1 MAVALSATL
10 LHSGYS
16 TILPI
21 PFGSHAA
28 GNPSSGLAVKP
39 PKTAPM
45 SNNAAAPP
53 RAFDAKG
60 RKQIV
65 RGNLHDEVATVLRDM
80 IMQDE
85 LPPGTR
91 IPENDLCAQLGISRT
106 PLREAIRVL
115 ASEGLVK
122 PLPRRGAIVATPDP
136 DEIQGLF
143 YAIGAIESF
152 SARLA
157 CINLTSAEIDGILKL
172 HNRLVQLHT
181 NDKGNKEYFRVNLAI
196 HQAIVRGAG
205 NKFLAELHESLSVRI
220 LRARFFVNMPQAA
233 WNRAIK
239 EHEQI
244 AVAIRKRDAPRLSE
258 LLVQHMAGSWRD
270 YDLTLNRSGFAQSFM
285 NR

>member
-1 MAVALSATL
+1 MKS
-10 LHSGYS
+10 
-16 TILPI
+16 
-21 PFGSHAA
+21 
-28 GNPSSGLAVKP
+28 
-39 PKTAPM
+39 PKTAPIP
-45 SNNAAAPP
+45 NKATEERP
-53 RAFDAKG
+53 RAIGAKG

-65 RGNLHDEVATVLRDM
+65 RGNLHDEVASVLRDM

-157 CINLTSAEIDGILKL
+157 CVNLTSTEIDGILKL
-172 HNRLVQLHT
+172 HNRLVQLHSH
-181 NDKGNKEYFRVNLAI
+181 DKGNKEYFRVNLAI

-205 NKFLAELHESLSVRI
+205 NKFLSELHESLSVRI

-244 AVAIRKRDAPRLSE
+244 AAAIKKRDAARLSE

-285 NR
+285 SR

>member
-1 MAVALSATL
+1 M
-10 LHSGYS
+10 
-16 TILPI
+16 
-21 PFGSHAA
+21 
-28 GNPSSGLAVKP
+28 KP
-39 PKTAPM
+39 LKTTPM
-45 SNNAAAPP
+45 PNNAAAAPP
-53 RAFDAKG
+53 RALDPKG
-60 RKQIV
+60 RKPIE

-91 IPENDLCAQLGISRT
+91 IPENDLCVQLGISRT

-122 PLPRRGAIVATPDP
+122 PLPRRGAIVAMPDP

-205 NKFLAELHESLSVRI
+205 NKFLAELHESLSARI

-244 AVAIRKRDAPRLSE
+244 AAAIKKRDAPRLSE
-258 LLVQHMAGSWRD
+258 LLVLHMAGSWRD
-270 YDLTLNRSGFAQSFM
+270 YDLTLTRSGFAQSFM
-285 NR
+285 DR

>member
-1 MAVALSATL
+1 MKRPTIATT
-10 LHSGYS
+10 SKS
-16 TILPI
+16 T
-21 PFGSHAA
+21 A
-28 GNPSSGLAVKP
+28 
-39 PKTAPM
+39 
-45 SNNAAAPP
+45 AAAP
-53 RAFDAKG
+53 RAFNTNG

-65 RGNLHDEVATVLRDM
+65 RGNLHDEVAAVLRDM

-152 SARLA
+152 CAQLA
-157 CINLTSAEIDGILKL
+157 CINFTSNEIENILKL
-172 HNRLVQLHT
+172 HHRLVHLHS
-181 NDKGNKEYFRVNLAI
+181 NDKGNKEYFRTNLAI

-205 NKFLAELHESLSVRI
+205 NTFLAELHESLSVRI
-220 LRARFFVNMPQAA
+220 LRARFFVNMPPEA

-244 AVAIRKRDAPRLSE
+244 AAAAKKRDARRLSE
-258 LLVQHMAGSWRD
+258 LLVQHMVGSWRD
-270 YDLTLNRSGFAQSFM
+270 FEVTLNRSRFAQSFISK
-285 NR
+285 

>member
-1 MAVALSATL
+1 LRWGRHCCILAITRFFHFHWATCCAEQ
-10 LHSGYS
+10 
-16 TILPI
+16 PC
-21 PFGSHAA
+21 A
-28 GNPSSGLAVKP
+28 GPVVKP
-39 PKTAPM
+39 LKTALKPD
-45 SNNAAAPP
+45 NAAEGTA
-53 RAFDAKG
+53 RASNLKG

-91 IPENDLCAQLGISRT
+91 IPENDLCLQLGISRT

-122 PLPRRGAIVATPDP
+122 PLPRRGAVVATPDP

-157 CINLTSAEIDGILKL
+157 CVNLTSAEIDNIIKL
-172 HNRLVQLHT
+172 HNRLMQLHAS
-181 NDKGNKEYFRVNLAI
+181 DKGNKEYFRVNLAI
-196 HQAIVRGAG
+196 HQAIVRGTG
-205 NKFLAELHESLSVRI
+205 NKFLAELHESLSARI

-244 AVAIRKRDAPRLSE
+244 AVAIKKRDAPRLSE